1 MGDRTGGAPVPRA
14 ELQLKT
20 LDREE
25 ASQTETQFTECSDA
39 PRAGADLR
47 AARERLGWDLPDV
60 AAMLRIRSFYL
71 EALENGRLTNLPGNV
86 YAVGFLRTYA
96 TALGLDVEEVSRRF
110 RAEVGEMPRHSEL
123 IFPVPIPERGLPAGA
138 LILLGLI
145 LVGSAYIGW
154 YRLSGEGRLPAETVP
169 PVPARLAALVDAP
182 RPVLVP
188 VPAQD
193 EHGLVAATATML
205 PAPPPDEDIG
215 QFEPRRA
222 VAEIPRLQP
231 PPLPAAPAPIEEL
244 RMTSMP
250 GGAPTTAIAMPV
262 PPPVHPPDTAP
273 QSGAAPGSPAAA
285 DGGRIVLRFTGDTWV
300 QVKERGGEALL
311 TKVMRTGEAWP
322 VPDRGNLILNTGN
335 AGRIE
340 ILVDGAEVPSIG
352 SPGSVRK
359 DVPLDVELLKAGAAL
374 PVSGR
379 R

>member
-1 MGDRTGGAPVPRA
+1 MPRV

-20 LDREE
+20 PEPEE
-25 ASQTETQFTECSDA
+25 VSQIETSFLECSDA

-60 AAMLRIRSFYL
+60 AAMLRIRPSYL
-71 EALENGRLTNLPGNV
+71 DALESGRLKNLPGNV

-110 RAEVGEMPRHSEL
+110 RAEVGEIPRHSEL
-123 IFPVPIPERGLPAGA
+123 VFPVPMPERGMPAGA

-169 PVPARLAALVDAP
+169 PVPARLAALVEAP
-182 RPVLVP
+182 RPIQVP
-188 VPAQD
+188 MPAPED
-193 EHGLVAATATML
+193 HGSVALATIAP

-215 QFEPRRA
+215 LFEPRRS
-222 VAEIPRLQP
+222 VAEIPRLPPAP
-231 PPLPAAPAPIEEL
+231 PPSAPAPIEEM
-244 RMTSMP
+244 RMASMP
-250 GGAPTTAIAMPV
+250 SGTATTAIAMPV
-262 PPPVHPPDTAP
+262 PSPARPSDAVP
-273 QSGAAPGSPAAA
+273 QSGSTPGFSAT
-285 DGGRIVLRFTGDTWV
+285 DGARIVLRFTGDTWV
-300 QVKERGGEALL
+300 QVKERGGEALV
-311 TKVMRTGEAWP
+311 TKVMRAGEAWP

-335 AGRIE
+335 AGRVE
-340 ILVDGAEVPSIG
+340 ILVDGSEVPPIG
-352 SPGSVRK
+352 GPGSVRK
-359 DVPLDVELLKAGAAL
+359 EVPLDPELLKTGSVF